1 MNNPITTEERVAAMD
16 TERLIN
22 EVLRGYEKIATYRVD
37 IARLRKDNQTIVER
51 CRAELELI
59 RPIVQRWLRYEKE
72 REQV

>member
-1 MNNPITTEERVAAMD
+1 VNNPITTEERVAAMD

-22 EVLRGYEKIATYRVD
+22 EVLRCYEKIATYRVD
-37 IARLRKDNQTIVER
+37 IAQLRKDNQAMVER